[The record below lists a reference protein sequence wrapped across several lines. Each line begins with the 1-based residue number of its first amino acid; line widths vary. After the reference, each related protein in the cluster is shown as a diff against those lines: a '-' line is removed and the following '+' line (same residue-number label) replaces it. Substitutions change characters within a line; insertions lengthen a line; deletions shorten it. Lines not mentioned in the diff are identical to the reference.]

1 MNYSEFRSLM
11 NLRNATPTEK
21 RLNDILEAVNAHTEF
36 IGELLKMV
44 KFQREQIERLTDTVY
59 KIAPELDIIETMAE
73 TPGEEAELIDRYMNH
88 NSEWSLDS
96 GWYKP
101 KEIIE
106 EMAQG
111 DDRKRSELNR
121 WYEENGANNITQ
133 LYKKWKGIDHKQN
146 LIDNLEL

>member
-1 MNYSEFRSLM
+1 MNYFEFRSLM

-21 RLNDILEAVNAHTEF
+21 RLNDISEAVNANTEF
-36 IGELLKMV
+36 ISELLKMV

-73 TPGEEAELIDRYMNH
+73 TPEEEAELIDRYMNH
-88 NSEWSLDS
+88 NSEWSYDS

-111 DDRKRSELNR
+111 DEDKRKFLNGCL
-121 WYEENGANNITQ
+121 EEDGPHFITR
-133 LYKKWKGIDHKQN
+133 LYKKWKGIDYEQN
-146 LIDNLEL
+146 IINNWKL

>member
-1 MNYSEFRSLM
+1 VNYFEFRSLM

-21 RLNDILEAVNAHTEF
+21 RLNDILEAVNSHTEF
-36 IGELLKMV
+36 ISELLKMV

-59 KIAPELDIIETMAE
+59 KIAPELDVIETVAE
-73 TPGEEAELIDRYMNH
+73 TPEEEAELIDRYMNR
-88 NSEWSLDS
+88 NPDWALES

-111 DDRKRSELNR
+111 DDEKRNELNR
-121 WYEENGANNITQ
+121 WYEDNGANYITQ
-133 LYKKWKGIDHKQN
+133 LYKKWKGIDHEQN
-146 LIDNLEL
+146 LINNLKL